1 MEQDEIISRAVRIVK
16 NNNKYH
22 KSVLSGFFDDS
33 VGARSSPFGGGPSSG
48 SPEKYDLYFVKTDQ
62 KDFYVENSE
71 NYNIDEIKEIF
82 EKKLY
87 TNVNVAGIEFRNPFS
102 VDTYIDINNIPQN
115 TATSTSTTSTAPTS
129 GTSGT
134 SGTSSSSSSSSSSP
148 SSKMRYYTLGSNKGI
163 FYIKEDSENPYVKD
177 AFERLLTRRFSDL
190 EISSF
195 DVSERPTV
203 DERDYQSLSEFVAN
217 PKFKTRPPVNMNAF
231 SDEKKTYYYK
241 VETNHGTFLIRD
253 ESTDILDANDIKLV
267 LKRNFRDIQI
277 NNLRRSLGTVHTG
290 HSDSDYQTFEEF
302 FRSPR
307 DVNSTPITSGAE
319 IITEQLATMDP
330 PPNAIVSM
338 FKRDIADLPV
348 DVQKEITSHRTKYW
362 MAHSLF
368 RESLKRFR
376 ITSSSTVSSLSPDD
390 QEIGEVLIN
399 LYDDI
404 ENGQV
409 TQKQF
414 IDRMKKVQDI
424 NTAKARDNAD
434 LITDMLFGKTK

>member
-1 MEQDEIISRAVRIVK
+1 MEQDEIIARAVNIVK
-16 NNNKYH
+16 SNNRKL
-22 KSVLSGFFDDS
+22 KIVLAVLGKFN
-33 VGARSSPFGGGPSSG
+33 V
-48 SPEKYDLYFVKTDQ
+48 VTDQ
-62 KDFYVENSE
+62 KTFEVDNTERYTE
-71 NYNIDEIKEIF
+71 DEIKEVF
-82 EKKLY
+82 ERKGY
-87 TNVNVAGIEFRNPFS
+87 TNVRVIELDWMIPGYP
-102 VDTYIDINNIPQN
+102 YIDINNIPEAS
-115 TATSTSTTSTAPTS
+115 TLSSPGSGPSSTSTST
-129 GTSGT
+129 
-134 SGTSSSSSSSSSSP
+134 SSSST
-148 SSKMRYYTLGSNKGI
+148 KMRYYTLGSNKGI

-195 DVSERPTV
+195 DVSERPTIEEK
-203 DERDYQSLSEFVAN
+203 DFQSLSEFVAN
-217 PKFKTRPPVNMNAF
+217 PKFKTRPPVNMSAF
-231 SDEKKTYYYK
+231 SDENKTYYYK

-253 ESTDILDANDIKLV
+253 ESVDLLEASDIKLV

-302 FRSPR
+302 FRNPR
-307 DVNSTPITSGAE
+307 DIFSTPISSGAE

-338 FKRDIADLPV
+338 FSRDIADLPV

-409 TQKQF
+409 TQKKF

-424 NTAKARDNAD
+424 NTARARGNAD
-434 LITDMLFGKTK
+434 FITDMMFGKTK

>member
-1 MEQDEIISRAVRIVK
+1 
-16 NNNKYH
+16 
-22 KSVLSGFFDDS
+22 
-33 VGARSSPFGGGPSSG
+33 
-48 SPEKYDLYFVKTDQ
+48 
-62 KDFYVENSE
+62 
-71 NYNIDEIKEIF
+71 
-82 EKKLY
+82 
-87 TNVNVAGIEFRNPFS
+87 
-102 VDTYIDINNIPQN
+102 
-115 TATSTSTTSTAPTS
+115 
-129 GTSGT
+129 
-134 SGTSSSSSSSSSSP
+134 
-148 SSKMRYYTLGSNKGI
+148 MRYYTLGSNKGI

-203 DERDYQSLSEFVAN
+203 EARDYQSLSEFVAN
-217 PKFKTRPPVNMNAF
+217 PKFKTRPPVNMSAF

-253 ESTDILDANDIKLV
+253 ESTDLLDANDIKLV

-290 HSDSDYQTFEEF
+290 HSNSDYQTFEEF

-338 FKRDIADLPV
+338 LKRDIADLPV

-424 NTAKARDNAD
+424 NTAKARDDAD
-434 LITDMLFGKTK
+434 FITNMLFGKTK

>member
-1 MEQDEIISRAVRIVK
+1 MEQDEIISRAIRIVK
-16 NNNKYH
+16 NNNKYY
-22 KSVLSGFFDDS
+22 KSVISITS
-33 VGARSSPFGGGPSSG
+33 V
-48 SPEKYDLYFVKTDQ
+48 PEKYDFYFVKTDQ

-71 NYNIDEIKEIF
+71 NYRIDEIKEIF
-82 EKKLY
+82 EKKFY
-87 TNVNVAGIEFRNPFS
+87 TNVNVTGIEFRNPS
-102 VDTYIDINNIPQN
+102 AVDTYIDINNIPEN
-115 TATSTSTTSTAPTS
+115 TATSTTTTSTTP
-129 GTSGT
+129 T
-134 SGTSSSSSSSSSSP
+134 SGTSSSSASST
-148 SSKMRYYTLGSNKGI
+148 KMRYYTLGSNKGI

-203 DERDYQSLSEFVAN
+203 EARDYQSLSEFVAN
-217 PKFKTRPPVNMNAF
+217 PKFKTRPPVNMSAF

-253 ESTDILDANDIKLV
+253 ESTDLLDADDIKLV

-338 FKRDIADLPV
+338 LKRDIADLPV

-424 NTAKARDNAD
+424 NTAKARDDAD
-434 LITDMLFGKTK
+434 LITNMLFGKTK

>member
-1 MEQDEIISRAVRIVK
+1 
-16 NNNKYH
+16 
-22 KSVLSGFFDDS
+22 
-33 VGARSSPFGGGPSSG
+33 
-48 SPEKYDLYFVKTDQ
+48 
-62 KDFYVENSE
+62 
-71 NYNIDEIKEIF
+71 
-82 EKKLY
+82 
-87 TNVNVAGIEFRNPFS
+87 
-102 VDTYIDINNIPQN
+102 
-115 TATSTSTTSTAPTS
+115 
-129 GTSGT
+129 
-134 SGTSSSSSSSSSSP
+134 
-148 SSKMRYYTLGSNKGI
+148 MRYYTLGSNKGI

-203 DERDYQSLSEFVAN
+203 DDRDYQSLSEFVAN
-217 PKFKTRPPVNMNAF
+217 PKFKTRPPVNMSAF

-253 ESTDILDANDIKLV
+253 ESTDLLDADDIKLV

-414 IDRMKKVQDI
+414 IDRMKKVQVI
-424 NTAKARDNAD
+424 NTANARDDAD
-434 LITDMLFGKTK
+434 LITNMLFGKTK

>member
-1 MEQDEIISRAVRIVK
+1 MEQDEIISRAIRIVK
-16 NNNKYH
+16 NNNKYY
-22 KSVLSGFFDDS
+22 KSVISITS
-33 VGARSSPFGGGPSSG
+33 V
-48 SPEKYDLYFVKTDQ
+48 PEKYDFYFVKTDQ

-71 NYNIDEIKEIF
+71 NYRIDEIKEIF
-82 EKKLY
+82 EKKFY
-87 TNVNVAGIEFRNPFS
+87 TNVNVTGIEFRNAFA
-102 VDTYIDINNIPQN
+102 VDTYIDINNIPEN
-115 TATSTSTTSTAPTS
+115 TATSTTTTSTTP
-129 GTSGT
+129 T
-134 SGTSSSSSSSSSSP
+134 SGTSSSGASST
-148 SSKMRYYTLGSNKGI
+148 KMRYYTLGSNKGI

-203 DERDYQSLSEFVAN
+203 EARDYQSLSEFVAN
-217 PKFKTRPPVNMNAF
+217 PKFKTRPPVNMSAF

-253 ESTDILDANDIKLV
+253 ESTDLLDADDIKLV

-338 FKRDIADLPV
+338 LKRDIADLPV

-424 NTAKARDNAD
+424 NTAKARDDAD
-434 LITDMLFGKTK
+434 LITNMLFGKTK

>member
-1 MEQDEIISRAVRIVK
+1 MEQDEIIARAVNIVK
-16 NNNKYH
+16 SNNRKL
-22 KSVLSGFFDDS
+22 KIVLAVLGKFN
-33 VGARSSPFGGGPSSG
+33 V
-48 SPEKYDLYFVKTDQ
+48 VTDQ
-62 KDFYVENSE
+62 KTFEVDNTERYTE
-71 NYNIDEIKEIF
+71 DEIKEVF
-82 EKKLY
+82 ERKGY
-87 TNVNVAGIEFRNPFS
+87 TNVRVIELDWMIPGYP
-102 VDTYIDINNIPQN
+102 YIDINNIPEAS
-115 TATSTSTTSTAPTS
+115 TLSSPGSGPSSTSTST
-129 GTSGT
+129 
-134 SGTSSSSSSSSSSP
+134 SSSST
-148 SSKMRYYTLGSNKGI
+148 KMRYYTLGSNKGI

-203 DERDYQSLSEFVAN
+203 EARDYQSLSEFVAN
-217 PKFKTRPPVNMNAF
+217 PKFKTRPPVNMSAF

-253 ESTDILDANDIKLV
+253 ESTDLLDADDIKLV

-338 FKRDIADLPV
+338 LKRDIADLPV

-424 NTAKARDNAD
+424 NTAKARDDAD
-434 LITDMLFGKTK
+434 LITNMLFGKTK

>member
-102 VDTYIDINNIPQN
+102 VDTYIDINNIPEN

-129 GTSGT
+129 GTS
-134 SGTSSSSSSSSSSP
+134 SPSSSSSS

-217 PKFKTRPPVNMNAF
+217 PKFKTRPPVNMSAF
-231 SDEKKTYYYK
+231 SDEEKTYYYK

-307 DVNSTPITSGAE
+307 DVNSTPISSSSSTSS
-319 IITEQLATMDP
+319 IIDMFKNQIATMDA
-330 PPNAIVSM
+330 PPNPISIM
-338 FKRDIADLPV
+338 LSRDISDLPT
-348 DVQKEITSHRTKYW
+348 DIQKEITSHRTNYW
-362 MAHSLF
+362 VAHKWL
-368 RESLKRFR
+368 RDGLKRYG
-376 ITSSSTVSSLSPDD
+376 IGPSTTVSSLSDGD
-390 QEIGEVLIN
+390 RETGEILIN

-404 ENGQV
+404 ETGQV
-409 TQKQF
+409 TQKQL
-414 IDRMKKVQDI
+414 IDRIKRMQDI
-424 NTAKARDNAD
+424 YSARSEDRASD
-434 LITDMLFGKTK
+434 FAEIFFGRKRK